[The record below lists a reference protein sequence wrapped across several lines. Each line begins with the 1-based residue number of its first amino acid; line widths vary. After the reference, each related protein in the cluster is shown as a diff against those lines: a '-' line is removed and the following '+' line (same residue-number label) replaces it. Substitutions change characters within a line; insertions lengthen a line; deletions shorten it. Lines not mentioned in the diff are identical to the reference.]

1 MNRNTIFEA
10 IRKADYAA
18 NNDIPEEADKILNDI
33 DVNSHNPIGQSPLY
47 IASQNGFAF
56 AVNTFIRK
64 GADVNEVNN
73 MGKSPL
79 YVASENGH
87 YNIAASILNC
97 PTLNLTL
104 QTNYTALHIASENGH
119 SSIVK
124 MLLRKGID
132 INSKDRFDGTAIML
146 AHKNSKADIVSLLLS
161 KGANIDFA
169 SPKDKAII
177 IEYEKQKWEKMFDN
191 KKIAEFEQLDYKD
204 KSVKNEYNKIKV
216 SGVNQILKDHKFIQ
230 MVDNDEF
237 DWAQSLLDEFN
248 EGEGKKRRKTKRKHK
263 KRRKTRKY

>member
-10 IRKADYAA
+10 IMNAEIEAQHDRMT
-18 NNDIPEEADKILNDI
+18 EADKILNDI
-33 DVNSHNPIGQSPLY
+33 DVNSHDLRSPLHF
-47 IASQNGFAF
+47 ASQNGFAF
-56 AVNTFIRK
+56 SVNTFIRK
-64 GADVNEVNN
+64 GADVNELNN

-79 YVASENGH
+79 YLASEYGH
-87 YNIAASILNC
+87 YSIVSSLLNC

-119 SSIVK
+119 PSIVK
-124 MLLRKGID
+124 MLLRKCID
-132 INSKDRFDGTAIML
+132 VNSKDRYDGTAIML

-169 SPKDKAII
+169 SPENKAII
-177 IEYEKQKWEKMFDN
+177 IEYEKQKWEKMFN
-191 KKIAEFEQLDYKD
+191 EKKIAEFEQLDYKD

-216 SGVNQILKDHKFIQ
+216 SGVNQILKNKFIY
-230 MVDNDEF
+230 MHDNDEF

-248 EGEGKKRRKTKRKHK
+248 SGE
-263 KRRKTRKY
+263 